1 MEEKENERKSNI
13 KFWNAILIFAIL
25 VLLSIMM
32 QILEDFQYIFASNN
46 IKYIVATICIWICQF
61 LILKGITNKT
71 KISLGIVIGFEAF
84 FDVINYLVKAAR
96 GSTIAIS
103 DIYAIKTAISV
114 SNSITIELDKRFW
127 VGIISLIFIIAVFV
141 TFRNYFTEER
151 HEIKIRI
158 LEIFI
163 GVLFIVTLSK
173 TNLYREWPLWD
184 LNDTYRNIGSPIT
197 ILRMTQDLKVK
208 PPIGYNK
215 LEAGKILKHYE
226 KKENSGRNSNID
238 EYPNIIVIVNESFC
252 DYYNSYKDGYSN
264 PIENFTELSKGENAV
279 SGIMFSS
286 EFGGKTSNVEYE
298 FLTQNT
304 TRVLPRG
311 SYVFQ
316 QYISRSVKSSLVEHL
331 ESLGY
336 KTSAIHPWE
345 NFAYSRNKVYPLFG
359 FDNIKFKDDIEGL
372 EKNFNNDFFS
382 DRSTYRELLRQIND
396 KKKNE
401 KLFEYVLTV
410 QNHIGYLNTDPK
422 QIDYSDDLHTNVY
435 MQLLHESSE
444 ALNELIDELK
454 NKDEKYILLFF
465 GDHQPNL
472 DDSDS
477 GIEREIV
484 QYEIP
489 FLIWANY
496 DIEEQYNIT
505 TSTVYLQNL
514 LLKSAGVEFSTM
526 NNYMEE
532 LYNTYPI
539 ITKRFYGDKEGI
551 IYREDN
557 DRTRN
562 YGKIEEYD
570 KVSYYRIFEKK

>member
-1 MEEKENERKSNI
+1 MEKIENERKKNTKI
-13 KFWNAILIFAIL
+13 KNAMIILGTL
-25 VLLSIMM
+25 MLLSISM
-32 QILEDFQYIFASNN
+32 QFLEDFQQIFGLKN
-46 IKYIVATICIWICQF
+46 IKYIIATILIWICQF

-71 KISLGIVIGFEAF
+71 KISLGIVIGFEAA
-84 FDVINYLVKAAR
+84 FDIINYIVKSAR

-114 SNSITIELDKRFW
+114 SNSITVELDKRFW
-127 VGIISLIFIIAVFV
+127 FGIIVLVSIIIILILFKKSFI
-141 TFRNYFTEER
+141 EEK
-151 HEIKIRI
+151 HEYKLRI
-158 LEIFI
+158 LEVFV
-163 GVLFIVTLSK
+163 GFLFLVTLSK
-173 TNLYREWPLWD
+173 TSLYREWPLWD
-184 LNDTYRNIGSPIT
+184 LNDTYRNIGAPIT
-197 ILRMTQDLKVK
+197 ILRMAQDLKVN
-208 PPIGYNK
+208 PPTGYNK
-215 LEAGKILKHYE
+215 LEAGNILKHYE
-226 KKENSGRNSNID
+226 KMENSGRNSNID
-238 EYPNIIVIVNESFC
+238 EYPNIIVIINESFC
-252 DYYNSYKDGYSN
+252 DYYHSYKDGYSN
-264 PIENFTELSKGENAV
+264 PIEKFTELSKGENAV

-298 FLTQNT
+298 FLTQNS

-316 QYISRSVKSSLVEHL
+316 QYIPRRVKSSLVEHL
-331 ESLGY
+331 ESIGY
-336 KTSAIHPWE
+336 RTSAIHPWE

-382 DRSTYRELLRQIND
+382 DRSTYKELLRQINN

-422 QIDYSDDLHTNVY
+422 QIDYSEDFHTNVY
-435 MQLLHESSE
+435 MQLLHDSSE
-444 ALNELIDELK
+444 ALQELVDELK
-454 NKDEKYILLFF
+454 NKNEKYILLFF

-477 GIEREIV
+477 SIERELV
-484 QYEIP
+484 QYEVP

-496 DIEEQYNIT
+496 DIEEKYNIT

-514 LLKSAGVEFSTM
+514 LLKTAGIEFSTM

-532 LYNTYPI
+532 LYKTYPI
-539 ITKRFYGDKEGI
+539 ITKTFYGDKDS
-551 IYREDN
+551 IYREDIN
-557 DRTRN
+557 TTEN
-562 YGKIEEYD
+562 YRKIEEYD
-570 KVSYYRIFEKK
+570 QISYYRIFEKK